1 LPVTN
6 PQLEIPGYQLQ
17 RELGV
22 GGMATVYLG
31 VQTSLQRKV
40 AIKVM
45 RRAGADANFEQRF
58 LIEGR
63 AMAKLPH
70 RNIVGV
76 FDIVQTPEINY
87 IAMEYLA
94 GGTLVE
100 HMRSGILLAEAVSI
114 VVQIADALQLA
125 HDNGIVH
132 RDLKP
137 ANIMF
142 RDANTPVLTDFGIAQ
157 QSDEHASRLTQAG
170 MMVGTPTYMS
180 PEQASDQKID
190 GRSDQYSLGVLFYEM
205 LAGAPPFEGSSPF
218 TVALA
223 HVHKP
228 PPPLPP
234 QFAQFQR
241 IMDVLLAKDPDHRFP
256 DLKSFV
262 RELKKLFATSDTLL
276 ERVRSDP
283 NQSASEQLRA
293 IGFSDSLNT
302 QRARVATGSTPLPA
316 SMETVAISAT
326 PRPAP
331 VPAAQP
337 TPPSR
342 PKWPWITAV
351 AVVLLAVAGI
361 SGYYFSKREATID
374 PKIRAL
380 VADTL
385 SASDRLAAE
394 GKLVSPPGDNA
405 YEKLQTVLQVA
416 PNLPEAEQRVDKIA
430 ETLRASANAALAAG
444 RFDEAQARADEAL
457 AVKPDDLNTMAL
469 SKQIAATRVDVERKQ
484 RIDAVL
490 AQADSAEQAG
500 RSFGEGTDNA
510 FSLLRQ
516 AMAIDPKNPDVVRRL
531 AALTTTGLAP
541 ARASLAAG
549 KLDDADS
556 QLQAMATYLAREPE
570 WQSLLAEVKN
580 ARTQAKQR
588 DQLAGLLDLVRKQ
601 VKAGQ
606 LADPAGDNALET
618 LARIRDIDATNADAA
633 AVSVDVANLLAASAA
648 DAEQKQQ
655 FPLALSR
662 YDQALQAAPT
672 NADYRSRKAQ
682 LEQRLGARQTE
693 ISQQLAGARA
703 AIVARHFL
711 EPATDNAAD
720 RIDAVLKLDPENA
733 DAKRL
738 RSDLPRLIR
747 EAAQQ
752 LVAENRMQ
760 QASDLLSAA
769 QKRYPDDRS
778 IHAQQSGVAQQLK
791 SAADAA
797 AREQGLALI
806 RQQLAR
812 QPIDVATAGKLGAEL
827 SALLAANGNDRDA
840 RSYRDTFFRGI
851 AESIGASNTSAGIA
865 GLQPVIA
872 AVQKSMPNDAGVK
885 ALSDQLAGRSAIV
898 AEQERAQIAATSGE
912 LVVNAMP
919 WADVVSITDQS
930 NNQIAITQT
939 RTTPFRLMLRAG
951 TYRVTLRNP
960 GVREPRVL
968 VANIEAKKSVL
979 MSATF
984 PTLTVDSFLT
994 RAGYQQ

>member
-1 LPVTN
+1 LPVTI

-45 RRAGADANFEQRF
+45 RRAGADANYEQRF

-100 HMRSGILLAEAVSI
+100 HMRSGISLAEAVSI

-142 RDANTPVLTDFGIAQ
+142 RDAGTPVLTDFGIAQ
-157 QSDEHASRLTQAG
+157 QADENASRLTQAG

-205 LAGAPPFEGSSPF
+205 LSGAPPFEGSSPF

-228 PPPLPP
+228 PPPLPA

-241 IMDVLLAKDPDHRFP
+241 IMDVLLAKDPDHRYP

-262 RELKKLFATSDTLL
+262 RELKKLFASSDTLL

-293 IGFSDSLNT
+293 IGFSDSQT
-302 QRARVATGSTPLPA
+302 QRARIATGSTALPT
-316 SMETVAISAT
+316 SRETVAIAAT
-326 PRPAP
+326 PRPASL
-331 VPAAQP
+331 P
-337 TPPSR
+337 TAPPPQPSR

-351 AVVLLAVAGI
+351 AVLLLAVAGVG
-361 SGYYFSKREATID
+361 GYYFSHREATID

-416 PNLPEAEQRVDKIA
+416 PNLPEAAQRVDKIA
-430 ETLRASANAALAAG
+430 ETLRTNARAALAAG
-444 RFDEAQARADEAL
+444 KFDEAQARADEAL

-469 SKQIAATRVDVERKQ
+469 SKQIAATRVDAERKQ
-484 RIDAVL
+484 RIDAL
-490 AQADSAEQAG
+490 LTQADSAEQAG
-500 RSFGEGTDNA
+500 KNFGEGTDNA

-516 AMAIDPKNPDVVRRL
+516 AAVIDPKNPDVVRRL
-531 AALTTTGLAP
+531 AALTTVGLAP
-541 ARASLAAG
+541 ARESMTAG
-549 KLDDADS
+549 RYDDADA
-556 QLQAMATYLAREPE
+556 QLQSMATYLAREPE
-570 WQSLLAEVKN
+570 WQSLLAEVKT
-580 ARTQAKQR
+580 ARTNAKQR
-588 DQLAGLLDLVRKQ
+588 DQLAGLVDLVRKQ

-606 LADPAGDNALET
+606 LADPAGNNALET
-618 LARIRDIDATNADAA
+618 LARIRDIDANNADAA
-633 AVSVDVANLLAASAA
+633 AVSVDVGNRLAASAA

-662 YDQALQAAPT
+662 YDQALQAAPS

-682 LEQRLGARQTE
+682 LEQRLGARQTQ

-711 EPATDNAAD
+711 EPAADNAAD
-720 RIDAVLKLDPENA
+720 RIDALLKLDPENA

-752 LVAENRMQ
+752 LVSEGHAQ
-760 QASDLLSAA
+760 QAADLLAAA

-778 IHAQQSGVAQQLK
+778 IQAQQASVAQQLK
-791 SAADAA
+791 TAAAA
-797 AREQGLALI
+797 GAREQALTLV
-806 RQQLAR
+806 RQQLAK
-812 QPIDVATAGKLGAEL
+812 QPIDVATAGKLGSEL
-827 SALLAANGNDRDA
+827 TALLAANPNDRDA

-851 AESIGASNTSAGIA
+851 GESIGASNTTAGIA
-865 GLQPVIA
+865 SLQPVIA
-872 AVQKSMPNDAGVK
+872 AVQKAMPTDAGVK
-885 ALSDQLAGRSAIV
+885 VLADQLASRGTIV
-898 AEQERAQIAATSGE
+898 AEQERAQLAATSGE
-912 LVVNAMP
+912 LVVNALP

-930 NNQIAITQT
+930 NQPVAITQS
-939 RTTPFRLMLRAG
+939 RTTPFRMMLRAG

-968 VANIEAKKSVL
+968 LANIEAKKSVQ

-984 PTLTVDSFLT
+984 PTLTVDSFLS
-994 RAGYQQ
+994 RAGYQP

>member
-1 LPVTN
+1 
-6 PQLEIPGYQLQ
+6 
-17 RELGV
+17 
-22 GGMATVYLG
+22 MATVYLG

-45 RRAGADANFEQRF
+45 RRAGADANYEQRF

-100 HMRSGILLAEAVSI
+100 HMRSGISLAEAVSI

-142 RDANTPVLTDFGIAQ
+142 RDASTPVLTDFGIAQ
-157 QSDEHASRLTQAG
+157 QADENASRLTQAG

-241 IMDVLLAKDPDHRFP
+241 IMDVLLAKNPDQRYP

-262 RELKKLFATSDTLL
+262 RDLKKLFTGSDTLL

-293 IGFSDSLNT
+293 IGFSDSQT
-302 QRARVATGSTPLPA
+302 QRARVATGSTALPT
-316 SMETVAISAT
+316 SMETVAIAT
-326 PRPAP
+326 PRPMSAQQP
-331 VPAAQP
+331 VVPPPPKRKWLLVGTIAA
-337 TPPSR
+337 
-342 PKWPWITAV
+342 
-351 AVVLLAVAGI
+351 VLLVGAGI
-361 SGYYFSKREATID
+361 GGYYFTHREATID

-416 PNLPEAEQRVDKIA
+416 PNLPEAAERVDKIA
-430 ETLRASANAALAAG
+430 EALRTSARAALTAG
-444 RFDEAQARADEAL
+444 RFDDAQARADEAL

-469 SKQIAATRVDVERKQ
+469 AKQISATRIDAERKQ
-484 RIDAVL
+484 RVQGVL
-490 AQADSAEQAG
+490 VQADAAEQAG
-500 RSFGEGTDNA
+500 RNFGEGTDNA

-516 AMAIDPKNPDVVRRL
+516 AAVIDPNNADVARRL
-531 AALTTTGLAP
+531 AALTTTGLTP
-541 ARASLAAG
+541 AREALSAG
-549 KLDDADS
+549 RYDDADA
-556 QLQAMATYLAREPE
+556 QLQSMATYLAREPA
-570 WQSLLAEVKN
+570 WQSLLAEVKS
-580 ARTQAKQR
+580 ARSQAKQR
-588 DQLAGLLDLVRKQ
+588 DQLAGLISLARTQ
-601 VKAGQ
+601 VGAGQ
-606 LADPAGDNALET
+606 LADPAGNNALET
-618 LARIRDIDATNADAA
+618 LARIRDVDANNADAA
-633 AVSVDVANLLAASAA
+633 SISADVATRLAALAA
-648 DAEQKQQ
+648 AAEQKQQ

-662 YDQALQAAPT
+662 YDQALQAAPN
-672 NADYRSRKAQ
+672 NADYRSRKTQ
-682 LEQRLGARQTE
+682 LEQRLGARQTQ

-711 EPATDNAAD
+711 EPAADNAAG
-720 RIDAVLKLDPENA
+720 RIDAVLALDPANTEA
-733 DAKRL
+733 LRL
-738 RSDLPRLIR
+738 RSELPRLIR
-747 EAAQQ
+747 DAAQQ
-752 LVAENRMQ
+752 LASEGRMQ
-760 QASDLLSAA
+760 QAADLLTAA
-769 QKRYPDDRS
+769 QKRYPDDRA
-778 IHAQQSGVAQQLK
+778 IQTQRAGIAQQLQT
-791 SAADAA
+791 AATAA
-797 AREQGLALI
+797 ARDQALAQI

-812 QPIDVATAGKLGAEL
+812 PVMDAATAGKVGAEL
-827 SALLAANGNDRDA
+827 TTLLAGNPTDRDV
-840 RSYRDTFFRGI
+840 RTYRETLFRGI
-851 AESIGASNTSAGIA
+851 AESIGASNSSAGLA
-865 GLQPVIA
+865 SLQPVVA
-872 AVQKSMPNDAGVK
+872 AVQKSMPGDAGAK
-885 ALSDQLAGRSAIV
+885 SLSDQLASRSAVVV
-898 AEQERAQIAATSGE
+898 AQERAQLAASSGE
-912 LVVNAMP
+912 LVVNALP

-930 NNQIAITQT
+930 NKPVAISQS
-939 RTTPFRLMLRAG
+939 RSTPFRITLRAG
-951 TYRVTLRNP
+951 TYRVTLKNP

-968 VANIEAKKSVL
+968 LANIEAKKSAKL
-979 MSATF
+979 SASF
-984 PTLTVDSFLT
+984 PTVTADSVLQ
-994 RAGYQQ
+994 RAGFQP

>member
-1 LPVTN
+1 
-6 PQLEIPGYQLQ
+6 
-17 RELGV
+17 
-22 GGMATVYLG
+22 MATVYLG
-31 VQTSLQRKV
+31 VQVSLQRKV

-45 RRAGADANFEQRF
+45 RRAGADANYEQRF

-76 FDIVQTPEINY
+76 YDIVQTPEINY

-100 HMRSGILLAEAVSI
+100 HMRSGISLAEAVSI

-142 RDANTPVLTDFGIAQ
+142 RDAGTPVLTDFGIAQ
-157 QSDEHASRLTQAG
+157 QSEEQATRLTQAG

-228 PPPLPP
+228 PPPLPA

-241 IMDVLLAKDPDHRFP
+241 IMDVLLAKDPANRYP
-256 DLKSFV
+256 DLRTFV
-262 RELKKLFATSDTLL
+262 RELKKLFAGSDTLL
-276 ERVRSDP
+276 ARVRSDP

-293 IGFSDSLNT
+293 IGFSDSQNT
-302 QRARVATGSTPLPA
+302 MRPRPSIDPSMLSGT
-316 SMETVAISAT
+316 SMETVAIAT
-326 PRPAP
+326 PRPASMQTTAVRP
-331 VPAAQP
+331 EPAP
-337 TPPSR
+337 R

-351 AVVLLAVAGI
+351 AVLLLAIAGVT
-361 SGYYFSKREATID
+361 GYYFSKREATID

-385 SASDRLAAE
+385 SASDRLAAS

-416 PNLPEAEQRVDKIA
+416 PNLPEAMQRVDKIA
-430 ETLRASANAALAAG
+430 ETLRANAQTALRAG

-469 SKQIAATRVDVERKQ
+469 SKQIAATRVDAERKQ
-484 RIDAVL
+484 RVDALL
-490 AQADSAEQAG
+490 AQADSAAQAG
-500 RSFGEGTDNA
+500 KSFGEGTDNA
-510 FSLLRQ
+510 FTLLRQ
-516 AMAIDPKNPDVVRRL
+516 ALAIDPNNADVTHRL
-531 AALTTTGLAP
+531 AALTTAGLAP
-541 ARASLAAG
+541 AREALTAG
-549 KLDDADS
+549 RLDDADA

-570 WQSLLAEVKN
+570 WQSLLTEVKN

-588 DQLAGLLDLVRKQ
+588 DQLAGLVELARRQ
-601 VKAGQ
+601 VKDGQ
-606 LADPAGDNALET
+606 LADPAGNNALET
-618 LARIRDIDATNADAA
+618 LARIRDVDANNADAA
-633 AVSVDVANLLAASAA
+633 TIAADVANRLAALAA

-655 FPLALSR
+655 YSLALSR

-672 NADYRSRKAQ
+672 NADYRGRKTQ
-682 LEQRLGARQTE
+682 LEQRLGARQTG

-711 EPATDNAAD
+711 EPAADNAAD
-720 RIDAVLKLDPENA
+720 RIDAVLKLDPENV

-738 RSDLPRLIR
+738 RADLPRLIR
-747 EAAQQ
+747 DAAQQ
-752 LVAENRMQ
+752 LVTEGHAP
-760 QASDLLSAA
+760 QASALLSAA
-769 QKRYPDDRS
+769 RQRYPDDRG
-778 IHAQQSGVAQQLK
+778 IATQQAGIAQLLK
-791 SAADAA
+791 TAADAA
-797 AREQGLALI
+797 TREQGLALI

-812 QPIDVATAGKLGAEL
+812 QPIDVATAGKLGGEL
-827 SALLAANGNDRDA
+827 AALLAANANDRDA

-851 AESIGASNTSAGIA
+851 TEAIGASNTTAGVTA
-865 GLQPVIA
+865 LQPVVAEI
-872 AVQKSMPNDAGVK
+872 QRTMPTDAGVK
-885 ALSDQLAGRSAIV
+885 ALADQLASRRTVV
-898 AEQERAQIAATSGE
+898 AELERAQLAATSGE
-912 LVVNAMP
+912 LVVNATP
-919 WADVVSITDQS
+919 WAEVKSITDLR
-930 NNQIAITQT
+930 NQAVALPASH
-939 RTTPFRLMLRAG
+939 TTPLRLTLRAG
-951 TYRVTLRNP
+951 IYRVTLKHPN
-960 GVREPRVL
+960 VREPRVL
-968 VANIEAKKSVL
+968 VANIEAKKSTS
-979 MSATF
+979 MSADF
-984 PTLTVDSFLT
+984 PTLTADSVLQ
-994 RAGYQQ
+994 RAGYK